1 MNKTTAITLSAIYL
15 GSIVAANWAVS
26 AIGVVPV
33 GFGLMA
39 PAAVYFVGFTLVLRD
54 VLQRQIGKPATVGL
68 IVAGAGLS
76 ALISPTLALA
86 SGLAFLASESVD
98 LLAFSIV
105 ERFGFLR
112 AVIASNAVS
121 IVVDSLVFLS
131 IAFGSLAFLEGQIVG
146 KAAATLAGV
155 AVLAILPRRTVTA

>member
-1 MNKTTAITLSAIYL
+1 MNRTTTAALAATYL
-15 GSIVAANWAVS
+15 GSIVAANWAVDRF
-26 AIGVVPV
+26 GVVAV

-54 VLQRQIGKPATVGL
+54 VLQRQVGKFPTIGI

-86 SGLAFLASESVD
+86 SGLAFLASETVD
-98 LLAFSIV
+98 LAVFTGV

-112 AVIASNAVS
+112 AVVVSNAVS
-121 IVVDSLVFLS
+121 VAVDSVVFLS
-131 IAFGSLAFLEGQIVG
+131 IAFGSLAFLDGQIVG
-146 KAAATLAGV
+146 KAVATLAGV
-155 AVLAILPRRTVTA
+155 AVLAMLPRRVVTA